1 VQDNEKDKKELGKT
15 AEDELMVLL
24 EHWINKWDRNF
35 EVTFALGFM
44 VMERNTFD
52 LLGGKMVIYPENY
65 ENGKIHFNALQN
77 YCETLREPT
86 QLLKQPDTL

>member
-24 EHWINKWDRNF
+24 EHWISKWDRNF
-35 EVTFALGFM
+35 EVTFVLGFM
-44 VMERNTFD
+44 VMERDSFD
-52 LLGGKMVIYPENY
+52 VLGGRMVIYPENY
-65 ENGKIHFNALQN
+65 ENGKIHLNALQN

-86 QLLKQPDTL
+86 

>member
-24 EHWINKWDRNF
+24 EHWISKWDRNF
-35 EVTFALGFM
+35 EVTFVLGFM
-44 VMERNTFD
+44 VMERNSFD
-52 LLGGKMVIYPENY
+52 VLGGRMVIYPENY
-65 ENGKIHFNALQN
+65 ENGKIHLNALQN

-86 QLLKQPDTL
+86 

>member
-1 VQDNEKDKKELGKT
+1 MQDNEKDKKELGKT

-35 EVTFALGFM
+35 EVTFILDFM
-44 VMERNTFD
+44 VMERNSFD
-52 LLGGKMVIYPENY
+52 VLGGRMVIYPENY
-65 ENGKIHFNALQN
+65 ENGKIHLNALQN

-86 QLLKQPDTL
+86 